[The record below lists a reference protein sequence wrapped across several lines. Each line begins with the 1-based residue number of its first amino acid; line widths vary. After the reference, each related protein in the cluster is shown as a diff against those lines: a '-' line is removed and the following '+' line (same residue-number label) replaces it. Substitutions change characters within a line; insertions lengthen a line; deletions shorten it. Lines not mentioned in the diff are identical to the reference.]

1 MKLLL
6 SAVLAA
12 LLVVT
17 YGYNATW
24 GTIGQYDEI
33 IYTDFIRRSG
43 SFMKV
48 VTQDVIF
55 PTNVSPV
62 KK

>member
-6 SAVLAA
+6 SAVFATLFVAA
-12 LLVVT
+12 

-24 GTIGQYDEI
+24 GSVGVHDQI
-33 IYTDFIRRSG
+33 IYTDFIKKSG

-48 VTQDVIF
+48 VTQDVVF
-55 PTNVSPV
+55 PINVS
-62 KK
+62 